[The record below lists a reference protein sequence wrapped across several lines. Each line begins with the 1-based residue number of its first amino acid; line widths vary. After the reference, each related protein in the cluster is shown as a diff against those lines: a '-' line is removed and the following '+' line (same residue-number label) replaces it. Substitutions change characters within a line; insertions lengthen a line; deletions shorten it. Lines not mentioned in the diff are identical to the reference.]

1 MKGSGLGIFDVV
13 FLLGIVQGFFLV
25 LILALAP
32 GRKRASNIFLALL
45 ILSFTLTHIQ
55 NWIYQMDFSQNPLV
69 NRLYLYSFF
78 LYGPSLFC
86 YVYSLLYPDRN
97 VGKERWYLFLPAI
110 LEVLVYMGIWLMSSL
125 VSYDFATEGQIKE
138 FVLILEYL
146 AIPVNLFFLFW
157 VFYELRTYK
166 RESSEKDL
174 RRRKSLLRSLKQL
187 NIMILLVW
195 AGWVL
200 ISPIDAYLFSGNLQI
215 DVRNT
220 FWLVISL
227 AIYGI
232 GYLGYIQPEF
242 FFGHEKK
249 SRSSSKDLDPEKMET
264 EMQQLRALLE
274 AQKLYQN
281 PKLGLKDLAA
291 AMGML
296 PGYLSRLINEQTGE
310 NFYDL
315 INEYRIEEVKQ
326 NLLNETHQSFTI
338 LAIAYESGFNSK
350 STFNDIFKKTVGMTP
365 SQFRR
370 NRLENS
376 SESMV
381 SDE

>member
-1 MKGSGLGIFDVV
+1 MKGSGLGIYDVV

-32 GRKRASNIFLALL
+32 GRKRASNIFLSLL
-45 ILSFTLTHIQ
+45 ILSFTLTQIQ
-55 NWIYQMDFSQNPLV
+55 NWIYVSQSPLL

-86 YVYSLLYPDRN
+86 YVYSLLYPGRN
-97 VGKERWYLFLPAI
+97 VGRERWYLFLPAI
-110 LEVLVYMGIWLMSSL
+110 LEALVYIGIWLISL
-125 VSYDFATEGQIKE
+125 FNWYEFASERQIGD
-138 FVLILEYL
+138 FVLMLEYL
-146 AIPVNLFFLFW
+146 AIPVNLFFLCW
-157 VFYELRTYK
+157 VFYELRKYK
-166 RESSEKDL
+166 REGSEKDL
-174 RRRKSLLRSLKQL
+174 RRRKSLLRSLMQL
-187 NIMILLVW
+187 SIMLLLAW

-200 ISPIDAYLFSGNLQI
+200 ISPIDTYLFSGTLQV
-215 DVRNT
+215 DVKNA

-227 AIYGI
+227 VIYGI

-242 FFGHEKK
+242 FFGREKK
-249 SRSSSKDLDPEKMET
+249 SRSSTKDQDPEKMET
-264 EMQQLRALLE
+264 EMLQLRALLE
-274 AQKLYQN
+274 TQKLYQN
-281 PKLGLKDLAA
+281 PKLSLKELSA
-291 AMGML
+291 AMNML

-315 INEYRIEEVKQ
+315 INEYRVEEVKQ
-326 NLLNETHQSFTI
+326 NLVNESHQSFTI

-370 NRLENS
+370 NRLGNS